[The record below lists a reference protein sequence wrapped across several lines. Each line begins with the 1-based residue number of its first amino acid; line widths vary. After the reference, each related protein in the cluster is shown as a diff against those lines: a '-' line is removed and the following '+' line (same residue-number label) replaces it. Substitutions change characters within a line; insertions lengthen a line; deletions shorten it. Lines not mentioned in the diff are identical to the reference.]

1 MNSSTHIIKGSLWD
15 VLAVLLLPGLIQ
27 FWKPLMLF
35 QVPEFF
41 DSSFLQVK
49 VSSGLHRSSEGPQGC
64 WTIDATPSF
73 LCAEN
78 CAWHCPQE
86 ILGTF
91 RVKNAGSQTME
102 GDVIIVIAYKEISVR
117 GLRQTGG
124 FFQIECIYPDL
135 LLKNVLQFP
144 VPIHTCRNQSL

>member
-1 MNSSTHIIKGSLWD
+1 MNSSTHIIKRSLWD

-27 FWKPLMLF
+27 FWRPLMLF

-49 VSSGLHRSSEGPQGC
+49 VSSGLHRSPEGPQGC
-64 WTIDATPSF
+64 WTIEATPYFVQRTVLDTVPKRS
-73 LCAEN
+73 LVHSG
-78 CAWHCPQE
+78 W
-86 ILGTF
+86 
-91 RVKNAGSQTME
+91 RVLVHRLWKVMY
-102 GDVIIVIAYKEISVR
+102 IIVIASKEISVR

-124 FFQIECIYPDL
+124 VFQIECVYPDL
-135 LLKNVLQFP
+135 LLKNVLKFP